1 MNAKFLSVLA
11 MSSMILAGC
20 QNVQPII
27 SSTPSAS
34 VREDS
39 ALYNQMNLFVGKNGG
54 AVEKNSDGLTL
65 LTPFFNEDV
74 DYVAPAETEYLQKL
88 GVFLTGT
95 TIKQIRIIG
104 YIERPSSEDKMT
116 KTLEDL
122 EKMFSTS
129 GVTAPIKLTLGYPVG
144 QQKQDKRFQFDII
157 TN

>member
-1 MNAKFLSVLA
+1 MNTKIFPIFTVSIML
-11 MSSMILAGC
+11 LAGC

-39 ALYNQMNLFVGKNGG
+39 ALYNQMDLFAVKNGG
-54 AVEKNSDGLTL
+54 VVQKNSDGLTL
-65 LTPFFNEDV
+65 LTPFFNEDI
-74 DYVAPAETEYLQKL
+74 DYISQAEMEYLQKL

-104 YIERPSSEDKMT
+104 YIERQSNEEKMT

-122 EKMFSTS
+122 RKMFSTS
-129 GVTAPIKLTLGYPVG
+129 GVAAPIKLTIGYPVG
-144 QQKQDKRFQFDII
+144 QQKQEKRFQFDIT